1 MSATVVGT
9 AGEDRS
15 DYTKDES
22 RVIRRRS
29 LRLLGSLISPL
40 RWQVALAGV
49 VLVVS
54 TALQVAGPALIA
66 YGIDTALPAVLDEAN
81 WMPTIGVVA
90 VYPDGVTM
98 VPKASGIGNVPE
110 YSATALPNTQAVLRA
125 IARFAR

>member
-40 RWQVALAGV
+40 RWQVVLAGV

-66 YGIDTALPAVLDEAN
+66 FGIDTALPAVLDEAN

-90 VYPDGVTM
+90 VYLVAGLGFRSTM
-98 VPKASGIGNVPE
+98 G
-110 YSATALPNTQAVLRA
+110 L
-125 IARFAR
+125 IARGLDADE